1 MSETLRELSYGC
13 FSRILE
19 KLNAIEHIRARNT
32 TYCKHFLVATSMGV
46 DMIKGGFA
54 LMIHSVFPNC
64 FESTGS
70 DIIKKLNNDIT
81 NSKQN

>member
-19 KLNAIEHIRARNT
+19 KLNAIDHIKARNT

-46 DMIKGGFA
+46 EMIKGGLA
-54 LMIHSVFPNC
+54 LVIHSVFPNC

-70 DIIKKLNNDIT
+70 DIIKKLNKEIEYTKKN
-81 NSKQN
+81 